1 MLRRLQM
8 PANIIPIVEGH
19 GEVAAVPLLLRRI
32 ADALEVYDV
41 QVGTP
46 VRCQRHKLVKKAGE
60 LERAVE
66 LAVRKGGIN
75 GRVLLLID
83 AEDDCPAELGPALL
97 ARAKAARADILIG
110 VVLAKREF
118 EAWFLGSLE
127 SLRAEYGIAPD
138 VRLHR
143 DPEDIPGAK
152 EHLRDLLGVPYSEV
166 IDQPAIA
173 ARFDMVAARNSCPSF
188 DKCWRTVQALFRP
201 KP

>member
-1 MLRRLQM
+1 M

-32 ADALEVYDV
+32 AHALEVYDA

-46 VRCQRHKLVKKAGE
+46 IRCQRHKLVKPGE

-66 LAVRKGGIN
+66 LAVLKGGT
-75 GRVLLLID
+75 GCRVLLLID
-83 AEDDCPAELGPALL
+83 AETDCPAQLGPTLL
-97 ARAKAARADILIG
+97 ARVNAAHADISVG

-118 EAWFLGSLE
+118 EAWFLGSLD
-127 SLRAEYGIAPD
+127 SLRAHYRIAPD

-152 EHLRDLLGVPYSEV
+152 EHLRDLLGVPYSPV
-166 IDQPAIA
+166 IDQPAMA
-173 ARFDMVAARNSCPSF
+173 AQFDMGTARNNCPSF
-188 DKCWRTVQALFRP
+188 DKCWRTVQALLGA
-201 KP
+201 

>member
-83 AEDDCPAELGPALL
+83 AEDDCPGELGPALL

-127 SLRAEYGIAPD
+127 SLRVEYGIAPD

-143 DPEDIPGAK
+143 DPEDISGAK
-152 EHLRDLLGVPYSEV
+152 EHLTG
-166 IDQPAIA
+166 
-173 ARFDMVAARNSCPSF
+173 
-188 DKCWRTVQALFRP
+188 
-201 KP
+201 